1 VFQWSRDGSYLVSVS
16 EDQTART
23 WAFDCTRGAERGGW
37 REIARPQVNGEC
49 QFKASRDPHMKHRV
63 EHHFS
68 QIHGF
73 DLRCMAWLHSP
84 HMYACAADDEKVLRI
99 LAAPRTFVQS
109 LANISGVVADES
121 HLAASL
127 PSGASLPALGLSNK
141 PTYDSAT
148 AAAAASPS
156 DTQQQQLLLA
166 AAAAGG
172 DDDDDDGGVVDDGAG
187 QLQPTVMTSPPLED
201 SLSQVTLWPELRKLY
216 GHNNATFAMS
226 ASADGRL
233 LVSGCRAQTAAVAV
247 LRLWDTSTWAEVQ
260 ALQGHTLTVTGITF
274 ICSDSHIVSVSRD
287 RSLCV
292 FARQQPAD
300 AFSLVTRI
308 DKAHDRVPNA
318 IVAHPSPPPSLTSV
332 VATGGR
338 DKKIK
343 FWDVRVHADAQL
355 LQVILCC
362 SSLLLP

>member
-1 VFQWSRDGSYLVSVS
+1 MSVS

-37 REIARPQVNGEC
+37 REVARPQVNGIYLC
-49 QFKASRDPHMKHRV
+49 KASRDKHTEHRV
-63 EHHFS
+63 DQHFP

-109 LANISGVVADES
+109 LANISGVAADES
-121 HLAASL
+121 HLAASV
-127 PSGASLPALGLSNK
+127 PAGASLPALGLSNK
-141 PTYDSAT
+141 PTYDSAAAS
-148 AAAAASPS
+148 AAAATPS

-172 DDDDDDGGVVDDGAG
+172 DDDDDDGGIVDDGAG
-187 QLQPTVMTSPPLED
+187 LLQPTVMTSPPLED

-274 ICSDSHIVSVSRD
+274 ICGDSLIVSVSRD

-292 FARQQPAD
+292 FARQQPVD
-300 AFSLVTRI
+300 AFSLVARI

-318 IVAHPSPPPSLTSV
+318 IVAHPTPPPSMASV

-343 FWDVRVHADAQL
+343 FWDVGARADVQL
-355 LQVILCC
+355 LQVLPCC
-362 SSLLLP
+362 SSLSLR